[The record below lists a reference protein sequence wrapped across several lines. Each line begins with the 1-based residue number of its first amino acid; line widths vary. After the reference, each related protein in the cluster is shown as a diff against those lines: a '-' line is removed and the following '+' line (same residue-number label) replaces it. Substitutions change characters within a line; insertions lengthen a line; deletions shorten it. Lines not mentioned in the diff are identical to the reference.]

1 MTPFNN
7 PQAAIEYAVNMAEI
21 TRCTHYIT
29 KDLSVTDVRPD
40 ESPLEIIHPIE
51 DEVTKC
57 STK

>member
-7 PQAAIEYAVNMAEI
+7 PHAAIEYAVNMVEI
-21 TRCTHYIT
+21 SRRTHYIT

-40 ESPLEIIHPIE
+40 ESPLEIIHPI